1 MDIIV
6 EILFLLLAAKI
17 GGEISEYFGYPSIMG
32 ELCGG
37 IIVGS
42 SFLNLV
48 SAGDAIE
55 RISYIGILLLMFL
68 AGAETNI
75 KELSRSGRSSV
86 TVAVGGMILPFLLG
100 YLLSIY
106 VGFSIAEAM
115 FLGSALTATSVGITV
130 RVLLDLKKLNTKIG
144 STILGAAVIDDVLAV
159 LIFTVVVGITTND
172 TFSIMSFGEIITVI
186 LIFFAFS
193 YFVVTRF
200 IKKIVRYWRK
210 LKTEEASESLVIVFI
225 LAFAIFAEKAYIAG
239 ITGSFIAGI
248 IFAQTGQKNIIVSK
262 TKVIGYAFF
271 IPLFFS
277 FVGSTVQFGE
287 FLNIGWL
294 GIAVIAIAIIGKIG
308 GSFVACKTMDFTKKE
323 ALKVGVG
330 MIPRMEVA
338 IVIAN
343 AGLVQGVISQ
353 PIYSSVIVMAFVTT
367 LITPPLMNLLFR

>member
-1 MDIIV
+1 MDIMV

-32 ELCGG
+32 ELGGG

-48 SAGDAIE
+48 SAGGAVE

-75 KELSRSGRSSV
+75 KELSRSGRSSA
-86 TVAVGGMILPFLLG
+86 TVAVVGIVLPFLLG
-100 YLLSIY
+100 YSLGMY
-106 VGFSIAEAM
+106 VGFSVAEAM

-130 RVLLDLKKLNTKIG
+130 RILLDLKKLNTRVG
-144 STILGAAVIDDVLAV
+144 TTILGAAVIDDVLAV
-159 LIFTVVVGITTND
+159 LIFTVVVGIATHN
-172 TFSIMSFGEIITVI
+172 TFSVISFGKIIAVI
-186 LIFFAFS
+186 LAFFALS
-193 YFVVTRF
+193 YFVVMRF
-200 IKKIVRYWRK
+200 IKKVVRYWRK
-210 LKTEEASESLVIVFI
+210 LRTEEASESLAIVFI

-248 IFAQTGQKNIIVSK
+248 ILAQTGQKNIIVSR
-262 TKVIGYAFF
+262 TKIIGYAFF

-277 FVGSTVQFGE
+277 YVGSTVQVGA
-287 FLNIGWL
+287 FLNIGLL
-294 GIAVIAIAIIGKIG
+294 GIAVIVIAVIGKMG
-308 GSFVACKTMDFTKKE
+308 GSFIACKAIGFTKKE
-323 ALKVGVG
+323 ALTVGVG

-343 AGLVQGVISQ
+343 TGLVQGVVAQ
-353 PIYSSVIVMAFVTT
+353 PLYSSVIVMVFVTT
-367 LITPPLMNLLFR
+367 LITPPLMKLFFR